1 MHSEEQDSN
10 EIDNLL
16 KCAEKPPQPMKTV
29 KFTVITEKQLSQ
41 LLPIIQPQSAKILN
55 LSNVPLTQ
63 EEIDILKLGL
73 SFTPTSK
80 KYIR

>member
-63 EEIDILKLGL
+63 EEID
-73 SFTPTSK
+73 
-80 KYIR
+80 